1 MADPKVKIK
10 RTAQPNLPPA
20 SLEPGELSVEM
31 STPFR
36 MWVGVPTALDP
47 AGMKQI
53 THTALVS
60 EQAPLFPTNGLL
72 WWESDS
78 GTLWMYY
85 VDANSAQW
93 VQAAGSSGS
102 RGGGGGGMDQASA
115 DLLYVNLV
123 GDQMSGN
130 LTITKLEPNFILNKP
145 LNSSAKLT
153 GMQSGIAHWDVV
165 VGNAGVGSDFT
176 IVRHSDMGV
185 ALDAPLSISRATGDV
200 TVSHD
205 PTVPLGVVTKQYSDL
220 KVSKAGDTMTGPLTI
235 HSPANAGAIILDLQ
249 SQIFLYFNSSTNHA
263 AISTNAGG
271 DMTFTTG
278 SVGTAS
284 TLTLLSDHALTA
296 ISDTT
301 YKPNGGTWV
310 AGSDERIKNITGTY
324 DHGLQQILSLSP
336 MRYMFK
342 GNDTFDPPTDPAYRG
357 PTPPVV
363 SVPYPNSMNHLV
375 ARDRKEFIGLI
386 AQEAETVMPELVKKR
401 PGYINGQ
408 PVTDLRTL
416 DASALTYALINAVK
430 ELHAEINKMKTYIG
444 MPIESGS
451 S

>member
-31 STPFR
+31 ASPFR

-47 AGMKQI
+47 MGMKQI

-60 EQAPLFPTNGLL
+60 EQAPLFPTQGLL
-72 WWESDS
+72 WWETDS

-85 VDANSAQW
+85 VDATSAQW
-93 VQAAGSSGS
+93 VQAAGSSGGS
-102 RGGGGGGMDQASA
+102 SGGGGGGGLDQPSA

-130 LTITKLEPNFILNKP
+130 LAISKLEPNLILNKP

-165 VGNAGVGSDFT
+165 VGNTGAGSDFT
-176 IVRHSDMGV
+176 IVRHNDMGAV
-185 ALDAPLSISRATGDV
+185 VDAPLTISRANGDV

-205 PTVPLGVVTKQYSDL
+205 PTLPLGVATKQYSDL
-220 KVSKAGDTMTGPLTI
+220 KVNKAGDTMTGPLTI
-235 HSPANAGAIILDLQ
+235 HSPANAGSIIVDLQ
-249 SQIFLYFNSSTNHA
+249 SQIFLYFMNGTNHA
-263 AISTNAGG
+263 AITTDSGG
-271 DMTFTTG
+271 SILFVNG
-278 SVGTAS
+278 SVGTALALKIQ
-284 TLTLLSDHALTA
+284 TDHNIEATGEA
-296 ISDTT
+296 
-301 YKPNGGTWV
+301 YKPGGGPWV
-310 AGSDERIKNITGTY
+310 APSDERIKNVTGVY
-324 DHGLQQILSLSP
+324 DHGLAQILTLNP
-336 MRYMFK
+336 VRYTLK
-342 GNDTFDPPTDPAYRG
+342 GNDTFDKPYD
-357 PTPPVV
+357 PVV
-363 SVPYPNSMNHLV
+363 RDGTVTVPYPSSVNHL
-375 ARDRKEFIGLI
+375 AAKNSREFVGLI
-386 AQEAETVMPELVKKR
+386 AQEVEAAMPELVKKR
-401 PGYINGQ
+401 PGFINNQ
-408 PVTDLRTL
+408 AVTDLRVL
-416 DASALTYALINAVK
+416 DSNALTYALINAVK